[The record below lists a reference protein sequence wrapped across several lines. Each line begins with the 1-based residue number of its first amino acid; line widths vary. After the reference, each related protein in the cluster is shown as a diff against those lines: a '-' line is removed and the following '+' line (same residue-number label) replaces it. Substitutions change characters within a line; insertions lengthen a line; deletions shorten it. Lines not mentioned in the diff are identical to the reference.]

1 MGTAMNTHLNQDELV
16 LHYYGEMSTAEE
28 VSTKAHLA
36 SCAECLASYR
46 RLQRVLVVVDET
58 TVVAPELPEHFE
70 RTVWARLEPGLR
82 PERRGW
88 LSWLDLS
95 PARLAWGGAVV
106 VLMAGAFVAGRM
118 TQPPQNIVA
127 TTATPSATATTAPTR
142 ATTTTTA
149 PAETAADMRERVLL
163 SDLSEHLDRSQTVL
177 VELVTGDDATMDVA
191 NERGRAERLVSA
203 NRMYRQTAQSTGD
216 TTVVEL
222 LDELERV
229 LVDVAAG
236 PAEMSARD
244 LLDVR
249 RRIESKGLLFKLRI
263 LSSEVR
269 DRQQTVVR
277 ARTGQRSSL

>member
-1 MGTAMNTHLNQDELV
+1 MGTTMNTHLNQDELV

-28 VSTKAHLA
+28 ASTKAHLA
-36 SCAECLASYR
+36 ACAECSASYR
-46 RLQRVLVVVDET
+46 RLQRMLAVVDET

-88 LSWLDLS
+88 LSWLELS

-118 TQPPQNIVA
+118 TQPPRNIVA
-127 TTATPSATATTAPTR
+127 TTATPAATT

-149 PAETAADMRERVLL
+149 PAETFADRRERVLL

-177 VELVTGDDATMDVA
+177 VELVSGDDATMDVA

-244 LLDVR
+244 LDEVR

-269 DRQQTVVR
+269 DRQRTAVR
-277 ARTGQRSSL
+277 QRTGQRSSL